1 MSLRQQ
7 AKILGVHHSTLS
19 KCINGQRKWKP
30 ELKERYEQLVATMVA
45 DSGDISGAYG
55 ASLKGNR
62 NTHLPPH
69 TGTNTM
75 YNDISMQCGAVA
87 HLGERFNGIEEVRGS
102 SPRSSTIGLALGVKQ
117 VGAGRKGEAL

>member
-45 DSGDISGAYG
+45 DSEDISDPYG
-55 ASLKGNR
+55 ASPQGTH

-69 TGTNTM
+69 TGTNTV
-75 YNDISMQCGAVA
+75 YNDSPRQCGAVA

-102 SPRSSTIGLALGVKQ
+102 SPRSSTIDLVLGMKRVSVGLDS
-117 VGAGRKGEAL
+117 